1 MRINP
6 EAAAAGAHCYTMA
19 SPSATS
25 SSSTAHPSISYPAYI
40 WQVATEVGPLLLVI
54 HTLGAAL
61 AVMANPGLTGSD
73 VTPLGWS
80 LLLVAVT
87 HAAPQT
93 TSLAAASLKAATI
106 PTAVAGFIVEALVRA
121 DRRAAAGGAL
131 GWLRPPLPAGAAT
144 VAGWASIVA
153 GGALLVWTVA
163 FFHTRGSGTLSPETA
178 TQPTALVVD
187 GPYRVVRNPMI
198 TGVLLLLGGQAVVR
212 GSPRV
217 AAFAV
222 AFGALKHAFF
232 VCVEEPALARR
243 YGAVYAAYTR
253 ATPRWLPAL
262 WGSNKRA

>member
-1 MRINP
+1 M
-6 EAAAAGAHCYTMA
+6 

-25 SSSTAHPSISYPAYI
+25 SYSTAHPSIPYTNYI
-40 WQVATEVGPLLLVI
+40 WQVATEVGPLLLII

-73 VTPLGWS
+73 VAPLGWS
-80 LLLVAVT
+80 VLLVAVT
-87 HAAPQT
+87 HVAPQT

-121 DRRAAAGGAL
+121 DRRATLGGAL
-131 GWLRPPLPAGAAT
+131 AWSLPTFQAGVAD
-144 VAGWASIVA
+144 VAGWTSIAA

-198 TGVLLLLGGQAVVR
+198 TGVLLVLGGQAVVR

-222 AFGALKHAFF
+222 AFWLVKHVFF
-232 VCVEEPALARR
+232 LCVEEPALARR
-243 YGAVYAAYTR
+243 YGAAYAAYQR

-262 WGSNKRA
+262 WGSNKGA